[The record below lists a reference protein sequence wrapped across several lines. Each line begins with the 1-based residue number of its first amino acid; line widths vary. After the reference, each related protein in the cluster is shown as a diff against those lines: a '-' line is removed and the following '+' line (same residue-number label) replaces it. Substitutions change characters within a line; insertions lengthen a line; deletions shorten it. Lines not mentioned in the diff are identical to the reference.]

1 MRRQHLGERGRRGI
15 WSTTWIVVGGLVLLL
30 AVVSVSTAIGRVT
43 VGAAVSDLNN
53 RVLPA
58 QDAANELVKTY
69 VDQETG
75 QRGFLLTGN
84 TQFLQPYE
92 SGRALTARLI
102 SQLSTL
108 LTDDQPA
115 RQALHAVDVAG
126 AAWLTDAAEPEI
138 AARQQGAISQASLDS
153 FAANGK
159 QLFDRLRQQLTLLQ
173 DSTTQLTNAALRRIS
188 AAQDEANVAT
198 IAALALAALV
208 AAGFVPILRR
218 LLTSPMSRL
227 VDQVELVADGD
238 YNAPI
243 DAHGP
248 REVATVAQAVAIM
261 RDNLVESTQDLVA
274 AQRELTLRTEQ
285 ARVATELQSMTTA
298 RVFALGLALSSAAG
312 RPTRKLDLQ
321 PFIDETDNIV
331 RDLRSIAF
339 DLERGTEGGLRADVD
354 RVAEAKS
361 GELGFRPT
369 VEFAGP
375 VDAFSAQPAH
385 AELVAILDESLDNGR
400 RSTPITAITV
410 RVTATHD
417 RLALTIFDDATI
429 SEPRTT
435 VEWHVPRDPS

>member
-1 MRRQHLGERGRRGI
+1 M
-15 WSTTWIVVGGLVLLL
+15 GGLVLLL
-30 AVVSVSTAIGRVT
+30 AVVSVATAIGRVT
-43 VGAAVSDLNN
+43 VGAAVSDLDN

-69 VDQETG
+69 VDEETG

-84 TQFLQPYE
+84 AQFLQPYE
-92 SGRALTARLI
+92 SGRVLTARLI

-108 LTDDQPA
+108 LADDQPA
-115 RQALHAVDVAG
+115 RRALNAVDTAG
-126 AAWLTDAAEPEI
+126 AAWLNDAAEPEI
-138 AARQQGAISQASLDS
+138 AARRQGTISQASLDS

-173 DSTTQLTNAALRRIS
+173 DSTTRLTNAALRRIS
-188 AAQDEANVAT
+188 AAQDEANVVT
-198 IAALALAALV
+198 IGVLGLAVLI

-243 DAHGP
+243 GTDGP
-248 REVATVAQAVAIM
+248 REVATVAHAVATM
-261 RDNLVESTQDLVA
+261 RDNLVESTQDLLA

-285 ARVATELQSMTTA
+285 ARVATELQTMTTQ
-298 RVFALGLALSSAAG
+298 RVFALGLALSSAASG
-312 RPTRKLDLQ
+312 PTRKLDLQ

-339 DLERGTEGGLRADVD
+339 DLGRDGAEGGIRADVD
-354 RVAEAKS
+354 RVAEAKA

-385 AELVAILDESLDNGR
+385 AELVAILDESLGNAR

-417 RLALTIFDDATI
+417 RLALTIFDGATV

-435 VEWHVPRDPS
+435 VEWHVPNDPEPTAS

>member
-1 MRRQHLGERGRRGI
+1 MRRQHSGERGRRGI
-15 WSTTWIVVGGLVLLL
+15 WATTWTVVGGLVLLL
-30 AVVSVSTAIGRVT
+30 AVVSVATAIGRVT

-84 TQFLQPYE
+84 PQFLQPYE
-92 SGRALTARLI
+92 SGRVSTARLI
-102 SQLSTL
+102 AQLSTL
-108 LTDDQPA
+108 FTGDQPA
-115 RQALHAVDVAG
+115 LRVLNSVDTAG
-126 AAWLTDAAEPEI
+126 VAWLNGAAEPEI
-138 AARQQGAISQASLDS
+138 AARRRGAIPQASLDS

-159 QLFDRLRQQLTLLQ
+159 QLFDGLRQQLTLLQ
-173 DSTTQLTNAALRRIS
+173 DSTTELTNAALRRIS
-188 AAQDEANVAT
+188 AAQNEANVVT
-198 IAALALAALV
+198 IGALGLAVLV

-218 LLTSPMSRL
+218 RLANPMTRL

-243 DAHGP
+243 DADGP
-248 REVATVAQAVAIM
+248 REVATVAHAVATM
-261 RDNLVESTQDLVA
+261 RDNLVESTQGLLT

-285 ARVATELQSMTTA
+285 ARMATELQTMTSQ
-298 RVFALGLALSSAAG
+298 RVFALGLALSSAASG
-312 RPTRKLDLQ
+312 STRKLDLQ

-339 DLERGTEGGLRADVD
+339 DLGHDGVAGGIRADVD
-354 RVAEAKS
+354 RVAEAS
-361 GELGFRPT
+361 AEELGFRPT

-375 VDAFSAQPAH
+375 VDTFSAQPAH
-385 AELVAILDESLDNGR
+385 AELLAILDESLDSSGR
-400 RSTPITAITV
+400 SITAITV

-417 RLALTIFDDATI
+417 RLALTIFDDGTAP
-429 SEPRTT
+429 EPRTT
-435 VEWHVPRDPS
+435 VEWHVPSDP